1 MTPAEHA
8 AQVRMVNASM
18 LLADERK
25 DRHNVTRLSQY
36 RPCQRCTSAAAS
48 TPAPAATGRRQRDD
62 PLRGSSA
69 AR

>member
-36 RPCQRCTSAAAS
+36 RPCQTCGNARSFYACARCDRPAAA
-48 TPAPAATGRRQRDD
+48 
-62 PLRGSSA
+62 
-69 AR
+69 

>member
-25 DRHNVTRLSQY
+25 DRHNVTKLSQY
-36 RPCQRCTSAAAS
+36 RPCERCHAPRSFYSCARCDRPAAA
-48 TPAPAATGRRQRDD
+48 
-62 PLRGSSA
+62 
-69 AR
+69 